1 MGFRHGHAD
10 RVGDALAERAGGDL
24 DASGD
29 VVLRVAGRERAQL
42 AELPARRIACASAPR
57 ESAHAAGALGVC
69 GRVGDAYQRS
79 TGRARAARVRDGAC
93 DGACVGACVGTCV
106 GGWLPQV
113 VEREVV
119 AGQVEHAV
127 LERARVTVREHEAV
141 AVGPLGVSRRVLH
154 HLCPQLVRDWGAA
167 HCGTRVAR
175 VGLLHHV
182 RRQHTHQ
189 IDAPLLQ
196 DGRRIVAI
204 GLLLLCLPHAVADTE
219 ERRALRGEIR
229 ERQVGREPALGRQ
242 VAEVVLEHLVHGDS
256 EARFGATAARG
267 SSRERRR

>member
-42 AELPARRIACASAPR
+42 AE
-57 ESAHAAGALGVC
+57 
-69 GRVGDAYQRS
+69 
-79 TGRARAARVRDGAC
+79 
-93 DGACVGACVGTCV
+93 
-106 GGWLPQV
+106 LPQV